1 MILNFYTDGACA
13 VTKQSGGWAF
23 YCKELSLH
31 VCGHMNNTTNNVMEI
46 FAVLSVLKYI
56 YESRISV
63 DQVNIYSDSM
73 YVIGTITRNWKINK
87 NQQYW
92 DIVFRYLSLID
103 VPITFTHVYGHTGLS
118 ENELVDSLAVIMSNI

>member
-1 MILNFYTDGACA
+1 
-13 VTKQSGGWAF
+13 
-23 YCKELSLH
+23 
-31 VCGHMNNTTNNVMEI
+31 
-46 FAVLSVLKYI
+46 
-56 YESRISV
+56 
-63 DQVNIYSDSM
+63 M

-103 VPITFTHVYGHTGLS
+103 APITFTHVYGHIGLS

>member
-1 MILNFYTDGACA
+1 
-13 VTKQSGGWAF
+13 
-23 YCKELSLH
+23 
-31 VCGHMNNTTNNVMEI
+31 MNNTTNNVMEI

-56 YESRISV
+56 YESRIGV
-63 DQVNIYSDSM
+63 NQVNIYSDSM

-103 VPITFTHVYGHTGLS
+103 IPITFTHVYGHTGIS